1 MYQKREFGF
10 GGNRGGGFGGGR
22 PQFRSTAPVK
32 EGDEL
37 DVTIEAVGSKGDGIA
52 KKDGFILFVPGV
64 KQGDRVRIR
73 ITKVLSKVG
82 FAEVAGQAQSAPEGA
97 STTSQELPDTPQES
111 QEEPAKDS
119 ENFGEETSETPAEPT
134 EETAEGTPEGA
145 SETDED
151 SSEES
156 TEEGE
161 EE

>member
-82 FAEVAGQAQSAPEGA
+82 FAEVAGQAQSAAEPG
-97 STTSQELPDTPQES
+97 STQSSQELPDTPQES

-119 ENFGEETSETPAEPT
+119 ENFGEETPVEST
-134 EETAEGTPEGA
+134 EETAEGAPEGA

-151 SSEES
+151 SSEENA
-156 TEEGE
+156 EEGE